1 MKQIG
6 SAMAIFGLL
15 AIVLSF
21 FNSVPSILV
30 WIYNWGETVAWA
42 IKIGLVVVGAIL
54 FFMGN
59 DDEEDEPTATE
70 GE

>member
-54 FFMGN
+54 YFMGN
-59 DDEEDEPTATE
+59 DGEEDEPTITE